1 METNEFVS
9 QLKAKYGYSDEM
21 EQFLQKAVPA
31 IISYYGEDKKNIVFE
46 VFSVNKGPALPT
58 AIRATTTHGP

>member
-31 IISYYGEDKKNIVFE
+31 IITYYGEDKKNIVFA
-46 VFSVNKGPALPT
+46 ALSECE
-58 AIRATTTHGP
+58 IHIQKE